1 MLLLGRACRYVFYD
15 TDPASVADLRATRER
30 LGLRRPVHSRGLAPV
45 GSMRRTADAYVRV
58 FNEQSLTA
66 DTGVSVTASFVI
78 SDI

>member
-1 MLLLGRACRYVFYD
+1 
-15 TDPASVADLRATRER
+15 
-30 LGLRRPVHSRGLAPV
+30 
-45 GSMRRTADAYVRV
+45 MRRTADAYVRV